1 MRRPIK
7 TKNPLLFI
15 VIFSFS
21 CSEFSCSEN
30 VSKRGAVNPE
40 EVIKP
45 SFLQNV
51 QTTKATLNNQE
62 GELILTGKVE
72 FNPDKTIH
80 YVPLISGVVDRV
92 YFSLGDKVQKG
103 QPLLDIR
110 STDLSALQSE
120 QISLETEE
128 KTAQRA
134 LRAAQAMYDDNMLSE
149 MELIEAQGKLRQ
161 VQAALKKIKTDM
173 AVFGASKGNGSFS
186 IKAPMTGHIVHRR
199 VSSGTTISADSE
211 PLFSISDLETVWIHA
226 NIYASSLPFVRE
238 GMDAEITALS
248 YPGETFHGKIN
259 SLSQVF
265 DPEEKVLKARI
276 VMRNA
281 QLKFKPEMSVAV
293 KLKNET
299 SKQFVSIPS
308 DALIFDKNRYFVV
321 VMEPSK
327 NFLIKEVFLEGHHR
341 ETSYLSRGLSEGEE
355 IVIKNQ
361 LLIYS
366 ELSKNQS
373 HA

>member
-1 MRRPIK
+1 MK
-7 TKNPLLFI
+7 TTRKPSYLIFI
-15 VIFSFS
+15 AFFLCS
-21 CSEFSCSEN
+21 CSQN
-30 VSKRGAVNPE
+30 VVQQSTTKETVS
-40 EVIKP
+40 P

-51 QTTKATLNNQE
+51 QTTRAQLSRQE
-62 GELILTGKVE
+62 KELVLTGKVE

-92 YFSLGDKVQKG
+92 YFSLGDKVQQG
-103 QPLLDIR
+103 QTLLDIR

-120 QISLETEE
+120 HVSLETEE

-149 MELIEAQGKLRQ
+149 TELIEAQGKLRQ
-161 VQAALKKIKTDM
+161 VQSALKKIKTDM
-173 AVFGASKGNGSFS
+173 AVFGVNKGNGSFS

-226 NIYASSLPFVRE
+226 NVYASSLLFVQE
-238 GMDAEITALS
+238 GMEAEITALS
-248 YPGETFHGKIN
+248 YPGEIFHGKIN

-276 VMRNA
+276 VMKNA
-281 QLKFKPEMSVAV
+281 ELKFKPEMFVAV

-299 SKQFVSIPS
+299 TQQFVSIPS
-308 DALIFDKNRYFVV
+308 DALIFDQNRYFVV
-321 VMEPSK
+321 VRDPSK
-327 NFLIKEVFLEGHHR
+327 NFLKREVFLEGHHR
-341 ETSYLSRGLSEGEE
+341 ETAYLSRGLSEGEE

-361 LLIYS
+361 LLMYS
-366 ELSKNQS
+366 ELSKT
-373 HA
+373 